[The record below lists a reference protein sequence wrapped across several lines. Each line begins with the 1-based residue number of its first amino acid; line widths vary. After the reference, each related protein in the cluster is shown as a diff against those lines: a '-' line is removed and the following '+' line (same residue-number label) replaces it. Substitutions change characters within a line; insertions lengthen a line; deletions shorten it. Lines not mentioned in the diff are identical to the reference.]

1 MIKEFENTLY
11 NAIIYGFGMALS
23 KYDAFSQEML
33 LRDVGRNIID
43 YLKDYGIEFKSGSTA
58 EETVANV
65 ISTFVEKGFVDRIEV
80 TNTDKGVYGKWCNLV
95 GIEAYKKLFDETGSP
110 FISCPL
116 TMVIMACIEPFGYT
130 VKLNDVSFDMA
141 SRTAE
146 SLEELTLMPIP
157 KQGEANPLV
166 YENIRLYEKAKEK
179 AILLE
184 KEISEH
190 KKTSE
195 MLQEKLD
202 DVQSLN
208 KMMIGR
214 EIKMEELRKEIQRL
228 KAIVGEK

>member
-1 MIKEFENTLY
+1 MTKEFENTLY
-11 NAIIYGFGMALS
+11 NAIIYGFGIVLS

-43 YLKDYGIEFKSGSTA
+43 YLKDYGIEFKAGSTA

-65 ISTFVEKGFVDRIEV
+65 ISTFVEKGFVDSIEV
-80 TNTDKGVYGKWCNLV
+80 RNTGKGVYGKWCNLV

-130 VKLNDVSFDMA
+130 VKLNKVSFDMA

-146 SLEELTLMPIP
+146 SLEELTLTPIL

-166 YENIRLYEKAKEK
+166 YENVRLYEKAKEK
-179 AILLE
+179 TALLE

-190 KKTSE
+190 KKTYE

-202 DVQSLN
+202 DVQRLN

-214 EIKMEELRKEIQRL
+214 EIKMEELRKEIKRL
-228 KAIVGEK
+228 KDIVGEK